1 MVEAFRRKRNISPNR
16 AEFRVR
22 GYRERSA
29 TALEIWPTS
38 QSAFHTPQRR
48 FRRIYHSSVHLDASE
63 KLSDTLVE
71 HDLNCTL
78 QISAQHGLLRDDKL
92 TSGCSSHQHNRTKIS
107 GSARCITSRQ
117 RAANSV
123 TSPPNGIDEPA
134 TVF

>member
-92 TSGCSSHQHNRTKIS
+92 TLDAIQGLIVSLSQQGD
-107 GSARCITSRQ
+107 SRPDLP
-117 RAANSV
+117 
-123 TSPPNGIDEPA
+123 TPTLHTP
-134 TVF
+134 